1 MLVTF
6 ELSKLDKS
14 ADVNLWHKAKI
25 SSISTIFLV
34 LKFDTFIDVND
45 VQYLN
50 IELIVVTEDVSKFD
64 RSSEANL

>member
-6 ELSKLDKS
+6 EVSKLDKS
-14 ADVNLWHKAKI
+14 ADVNLWQQAKI

-45 VQYLN
+45 LQYLN